1 MRRCRQLPR
10 ARFRRNAWIWSCD
23 DQLRIAWCRDTR
35 STMRLAGDANPAALQ
50 ARARHVRTAA
60 RNDAPPPS
68 STARTTRP
76 SASGPGW
83 DALRRKQYSAT
94 GTRTRVARVRAEHP
108 NQLDYS
114 GVVSCCASMLSARIL
129 FFGVCVSCLGGF
141 RVSVVAC
148 VRVRC
153 QVSVV
158 CVCVYACV
166 CVCV

>member
-23 DQLRIAWCRDTR
+23 DELRIAWCRDTR

-94 GTRTRVARVRAEHP
+94 GTRTRVARVRAKYP

-114 GVVSCCASMLSARIL
+114 GFWQTEEKWFMRCLDATNRKKKCFLECLDAPLVSTRWESQSPSFDGI
-129 FFGVCVSCLGGF
+129 G
-141 RVSVVAC
+141 
-148 VRVRC
+148 
-153 QVSVV
+153 QP
-158 CVCVYACV
+158 
-166 CVCV
+166 

>member
-1 MRRCRQLPR
+1 
-10 ARFRRNAWIWSCD
+10 
-23 DQLRIAWCRDTR
+23 
-35 STMRLAGDANPAALQ
+35 MRLAGDANPAALQ

-94 GTRTRVARVRAEHP
+94 GTRTRVARVRAEYP

-114 GVVSCCASMLSARIL
+114 GLVDVNLSSHGRDQKRVKVRLHCSGSLLMEKYIFVVEK
-129 FFGVCVSCLGGF
+129 F
-141 RVSVVAC
+141 
-148 VRVRC
+148 
-153 QVSVV
+153 
-158 CVCVYACV
+158 
-166 CVCV
+166 